1 MSKIFD
7 VVASILFWCWP
18 FAVVVMAFL
27 DKRLAA
33 PIEVSDR
40 FTVGVKKL
48 AILTIP
54 GWAPIFYGLIAFAQ
68 LKLFEG
74 FADTSVSRV
83 GSYLLF
89 SMPLAWAIS
98 LLVMS
103 RSPLLLATVLL
114 PVTYA
119 FGIFIM
125 GVVGWVACGNLYV
138 CR

>member
-40 FTVGVKKL
+40 FTVGAKKL

-54 GWAPIFYGLIAFAQ
+54 GWAPIFYGLISFS
-68 LKLFEG
+68 L
-74 FADTSVSRV
+74 TSTFVKAKENGSSRDK
-83 GSYLLF
+83 F
-89 SMPLAWAIS
+89 SW
-98 LLVMS
+98 
-103 RSPLLLATVLL
+103 
-114 PVTYA
+114 
-119 FGIFIM
+119 
-125 GVVGWVACGNLYV
+125 
-138 CR
+138 